1 MAGYSAC
8 ITFPFSITSC
18 LPDDSDVI
26 ICLYDFMDKP
36 SNVGMVIDEEDLD
49 HGATQGGKEFI
60 YLP

>member
-1 MAGYSAC
+1 
-8 ITFPFSITSC
+8 
-18 LPDDSDVI
+18 
-26 ICLYDFMDKP
+26 MDKP